1 MFISKEEK
9 KYLFDQIKL
18 ITTLTEKV
26 EKLESQVIF
35 WQAKTRT
42 LEGKVETLYQI
53 ASQKPTKPK
62 KPKTA
67 AQKAK
72 QAEYMRKY
80 TAKKKAEK
88 LALEQK

>member
-1 MFISKEEK
+1 MFISNDEK
-9 KYLFDQIKL
+9 RYLFEQVKL
-18 ITTLTEKV
+18 LTALAEKV

-35 WQAKTRT
+35 WQAKTRS
-42 LEGKVETLYQI
+42 LDGKVDTLYQI

-80 TAKKKAEK
+80 TAKKRAEK